1 METSVLNMLALVM
14 SKSPVLSLLLD
25 MLIKSSA
32 VLMVF
37 GLLFFVSRRRLNDSS
52 RHLLWFNSLLC
63 LALLPLLPSL
73 LTWLSPVSVMTP
85 LIQLTAV
92 VVPAEKLS
100 TFNWDAWIL
109 AFYLVPATLL
119 LLRLG
124 IGVMRL
130 AQLRQRAD
138 FVDAPSLL
146 NALEDSR
153 HRLGISRRI
162 DLRISDEVVS
172 PVSFGL
178 LSPQVI
184 LPDHAQSWSAPIQQ
198 DVLVHEL
205 SHIKRLDWLSMLL
218 GYLIVSLFWFN
229 PLAWLVLRKL
239 NEEAENCC
247 DAAVVYDGRSNT
259 DYAESL
265 LSVAR
270 VCAHSHR
277 AESGQKLLAQTMLD
291 QTTLQSRITQILE
304 DKIMKLSELKKQRRN
319 VAAILLLLT
328 AGLLTVMG
336 STQVVSAQVASSQ
349 QRQEAFPVHN
359 EIPMYPTIAAE
370 QGIEGWVQVM
380 FTVAENGDVD
390 MGTATVVDSEPS
402 DIFNANALRALS
414 AFKFS
419 PRIVD
424 GQAVSVPGVQY
435 VFRFELQQ

>member
-1 METSVLNMLALVM
+1 METSVLNMLALAM
-14 SKSPVLSLLLD
+14 SSSPVLSLLLD

-32 VLMVF
+32 VLEVF
-37 GLLFFVSRRRLNDSS
+37 GLLFFVSRRRLNDHS

-73 LTWLSPVSVMTP
+73 LKWLSPVSVTAP
-85 LIQLTAV
+85 ALIQLT
-92 VVPAEKLS
+92 VVPAPAELLS
-100 TFNWDAWIL
+100 TFNWDMWIL
-109 AFYLVPATLL
+109 ALYLVPTALL

-130 AQLRQRAD
+130 AQVRQQSD

-162 DLRISDEVVS
+162 ELRTSDDVVS

-178 LSPQVI
+178 LRPQVI
-184 LPDHAQSWSAPIQQ
+184 LPSHAQSWSAPILQ

-218 GYLIVSLFWFN
+218 GYLIVSVFWFN

-277 AESGQKLLAQTMLD
+277 VESGRRLLAQTMLD
-291 QTTLQSRITQILE
+291 QTTLHSRITQILE
-304 DKIMKLSELKKQRRN
+304 EKIMKISELKKQRRN

-336 STQVVSAQVASSQ
+336 STQVVSAQ
-349 QRQEAFPVHN
+349 QRQEMFPLHN
-359 EIPMYPTIAAE
+359 EIPMYPTLAAE

-380 FTVAENGDVD
+380 FTVTENGDVD
-390 MGTATVVDSEPS
+390 MGTATVVDAEPS
-402 DIFNANALRALS
+402 DLFNANALRALS

-419 PRIVD
+419 PRIDD
-424 GQAVSVPGVQY
+424 GQTVPVPGVQY

>member
-1 METSVLNMLALVM
+1 MGTSMLNMLALVM
-14 SKSPVLSLLLD
+14 SYSPVLSLLLD

-32 VLMVF
+32 VLVVF

-85 LIQLTAV
+85 PLIQLTALV
-92 VVPAEKLS
+92 APAEKLS
-100 TFNWDAWIL
+100 TFNWDTWIL

-130 AQLRQRAD
+130 AQLRQQAD
-138 FVDAPSLL
+138 FVDAPSQL

-162 DLRISDEVVS
+162 DLRISNQVVS

-178 LSPQVI
+178 LRPQVI
-184 LPDHAQSWSAPIQQ
+184 LPDHAQSWSAPILQ

-218 GYLIVSLFWFN
+218 GYLIVSVFWFN

-239 NEEAENCC
+239 NEETENCC

-304 DKIMKLSELKKQRRN
+304 DKIMKISELKKQRRN

-336 STQVVSAQVASSQ
+336 STQVVSAQ
-349 QRQEAFPVHN
+349 QREEMFPLNTV
-359 EIPMYPTIAAE
+359 EPMYPTLAAA
-370 QGIEGWVQVM
+370 QSIEGWVVVE
-380 FTVAENGDVD
+380 FTVTETGDVGD
-390 MGTATVVDSEPS
+390 ARVVDAEPS
-402 DIFNANALRALS
+402 DIFNASALRAVS
-414 AFKFS
+414 QFRFS
-419 PRIVD
+419 PR
-424 GQAVSVPGVQY
+424 S
-435 VFRFELQQ
+435 